1 LGYPKKLRTDNGGQY
16 VSVEFKKYCETN
28 GIDLITTPPYWP
40 QANGE
45 VENMN
50 RSLVKLLKIAH
61 VNDKNYRHEIQ
72 KFILMYN
79 VTPHGTTGSPPSE
92 LMFNRTIRD
101 KIPGVQDIVGEVGES
116 EERDRDFI
124 NKEKGKEVADKTR
137 RATESKIQL
146 GDKLVLKNVTFPS
159 KLTPNFDTT
168 VYEVIQIDGSVVKIS
183 GGGKTYLRNIS
194 HVKKMSGVLVWA
206 SNLLN
211 SWMAASKE
219 MVPHLEYCHHR
230 YRKPNQFPSRLQMRS
245 RT

>member
-1 LGYPKKLRTDNGGQY
+1 
-16 VSVEFKKYCETN
+16 
-28 GIDLITTPPYWP
+28 
-40 QANGE
+40 
-45 VENMN
+45 MN

-146 GDKLVLKNVTFPS
+146 GDKVVLKNVIFPN

-168 VYEVIQIDGSVVKIS
+168 VYEVIQIDGSIVKIS